1 MKSAIVFWL
10 TYFTIF
16 CHTCI
21 LFGKDN
27 FTNSEFSKTEDLI
40 FYKDFNR
47 SQEIV
52 SARTLNTKVF
62 MTEEGNLVY
71 RVFSRPVH
79 FINERGKFEDIMDD
93 CDCCFDWQIGESYS
107 GYVDGLFEEK
117 NVCGQSATYIQV
129 NETYYYRGFVEFITE
144 VIPDTTTID
153 SVELNLNCIQWII
166 SNEDHDI
173 WSMEN
178 KPSDSDAMTVY
189 DDAANGAC
197 YIGNYLGGTGWN
209 SWDLGSQA
217 CQDLENLLEEN
228 WFAVGIS
235 GYYSSSASY
244 TLLYQC
250 GTGWIDIFE
259 QVGIEEEYVTRPAG
273 IFLLQNHPNP
283 FSTKTE
289 IRVSLDPEPFRSRE
303 SSGSE
308 GVLGTKGQIPEIRDQ
323 MTDDRRQMSLSIY
336 DLTGRLV
343 KSFSLCTDH
352 YPLTTVF
359 TWDRKDNRGNRVPPG
374 IYFLKLK
381 AGKRDIVRKIIAL

>member
-1 MKSAIVFWL
+1 MKSAMVFWL

-27 FTNSEFSKTEDLI
+27 FTNREFSKTEDLI
-40 FYKDFNR
+40 FYKDFNC

-93 CDCCFDWQIGESYS
+93 CDYCFDWQIGESYS

-250 GTGWIDIFE
+250 GTGWIDVFE
-259 QVGIEEEYVTRPAG
+259 PVGIEEEYVTRPAG

-289 IRVSLDPEPFRSRE
+289 IRYC
-303 SSGSE
+303 E
-308 GVLGTKGQIPEIRDQ
+308 GR
-323 MTDDRRQMSLSIY
+323 M
-336 DLTGRLV
+336 
-343 KSFSLCTDH
+343 
-352 YPLTTVF
+352 
-359 TWDRKDNRGNRVPPG
+359 
-374 IYFLKLK
+374 
-381 AGKRDIVRKIIAL
+381 A